1 MIRLKCG
8 VYGAE
13 DGMKR
18 PKDGPFSLTDNEEAR
33 LVSRGVAEYVFD
45 RLVPPIQPTH
55 TESEKV
61 LHYDVG
67 MTMKQLQGIAAYF
80 GLDASK
86 LKRKQAVV
94 DMLDAH
100 LAVDGTT
107 GEPPEEDLDS
117 EDEEPPEEESDND
130 EEETGEVDP
139 DAPSLGAA
147 EPTV

>member
-1 MIRLKCG
+1 MIRLISG

-13 DGMKR
+13 DGLKR

-33 LVSRGVAEYVFD
+33 LVKRGVAEYIYSQTS
-45 RLVPPIQPTH
+45 RPTQPA
-55 TESEKV
+55 SGGDIDP
-61 LHYDVG
+61 LRYDVG

-86 LKRKQAVV
+86 LRSKQAVV

-100 LAVDGTT
+100 LARSDD
-107 GEPPEEDLDS
+107 PEENSDPDN
-117 EDEEPPEEESDND
+117 EDG
-130 EEETGEVDP
+130 EEETGEEETDEVDP
-139 DAPSLGAA
+139 EAPDLGAA